1 MNGRGPLDTVKE
13 AVGLKEYPIPPWE
26 PEVEAKIK
34 AFTQITKE
42 NPRTKQQML
51 YYRYDYNKDGKI
63 DNNDADGDIDFFTFK
78 INIYNEQITVIN
90 SKLKFFED
98 IITKYESE
106 INLIENYFQQREIEY
121 QGLAERFL
129 DSEEIY
135 KGLEQQ
141 HKAGLETGTFRE
153 GDAEELAL
161 KQAMQ
166 DAYSKIPKLP
176 EKDEYVYSGFYY
188 DIDDPTKTKK
198 FYPDLRLLIQ
208 DYERRISL
216 TEGNAIYKNLQER
229 LAANT
234 YWLKKSEDDYNAV
247 FNPPQK

>member
-1 MNGRGPLDTVKE
+1 MGGPLDTVKE
-13 AVGLKEYPIPPWE
+13 AVGLKEYPIPPYE

-34 AFTQITKE
+34 AFIQISKE
-42 NPRTKQQML
+42 NPGTKQQML

-63 DNNDADGDIDFFTFK
+63 DDKDAPGDIDAFTFK
-78 INIYNEQITVIN
+78 IFVYREQITVIN

-98 IITKYESE
+98 IIAKYESE
-106 INLIENYFQQREIEY
+106 INLIKNYFQQRKIEY
-121 QGLAERFL
+121 QGLSERFL

-153 GDAEELAL
+153 GDSEELAL
-161 KQAMQ
+161 KQAMK

-176 EKDEYVYSGFYY
+176 EEDEYVYSGSYY
-188 DIDDPTKTKK
+188 DIDDPSKTMK
-198 FYPDLRLLIQ
+198 FYPNLRLLIQ

-234 YWLKKSEDDYNAV
+234 YWLKKSEKEWNAV
-247 FNPPQK
+247 FNPPKK